1 MRTETVLKL
10 GQVAGA
16 LLMSA
21 GVASCI
27 MSRPNPTF
35 AACMFGGALLYAGCR
50 LADWFRRP

>member
-10 GQVAGA
+10 GQLAGA

-27 MSRPNPTF
+27 MSNPNTTF
-35 AACMFGGALLYAGCR
+35 AACMFGGMVLYAICR

>member
-1 MRTETVLKL
+1 MKTETALKL
-10 GQVAGA
+10 CQIAGA

-27 MSRPNPTF
+27 MSKPNPTF
-35 AACMFGGALLYAGCR
+35 AACMFGGMALYAICR